1 MPSMFEDSEGV
12 RRYGSPEIGETIQ
25 PSPEELKRINLYF
38 VKTAESLE
46 NGALAT
52 YEP

>member
-25 PSPEELKRINLYF
+25 PLPEESKRINLYF

>member
-1 MPSMFEDSEGV
+1 MFEDSEGL
-12 RRYGSPEIGETIQ
+12 RRYGSPEIGKTIQ
-25 PSPEELKRINLYF
+25 PLPEESKRINLYF

-46 NGALAT
+46 NGALAI